1 MAKNDAQSF
10 PDQAETALLIIDAIN
25 DLEFDGGERMLE
37 SALPMAEAIATLKRH
52 TTAAGIPTIY
62 LNDNF
67 GQWRS
72 DFRTVVRQNL
82 DGVRGSPIVRLLVPA
97 EDDYFVLKP
106 KHSGFFDTTLQTLLR
121 FIGVK
126 RLILTGLTTDMCVLF
141 TAIDAHMRDYD
152 IAVPADCCA
161 ASAPAHHAQ
170 ALAYLARVLNADV
183 RTSEQMEWSQ
193 E

>member
-1 MAKNDAQSF
+1 MAKNDEQSF

-25 DLEFDGGERMLE
+25 DLEFDGGDRLFE
-37 SALPMAEAIATLKRH
+37 SALPMAEAIADLKRR
-52 TTAAGIPTIY
+52 TAAAGMPTIY

-82 DGVRGSPIVRLLVPA
+82 DGVRGSSIVRLLVPA

-121 FIGVK
+121 FIGAK

-141 TAIDAHMRDYD
+141 TAVDAYMRDYE
-152 IAVPADCCA
+152 IMVPADCCA

-170 ALAYLARVLNADV
+170 ALAYMARVLNADV
-183 RTSEQMEWSQ
+183 QVSEQLELDQ